1 MPAPVDH
8 AVAPVDQAFV
18 PQPHE
23 HFAHGSDV
31 FGVERKAL
39 PAPVAGSADD
49 LELLD
54 DGAAGLAD
62 VFPRARDE
70 CLATQV
76 EAPLA
81 FSGEPFR
88 DDMLRRDAGVIPP
101 RQPPSRAAAPPL
113 EPEPPI

>member
-1 MPAPVDH
+1 MRAPVDH

-31 FGVERKAL
+31 FGAERKAL
-39 PAPVAGSADD
+39 PAPVAGARDD

-62 VFPRARDE
+62 VLPRARDE
-70 CLATQV
+70 CLATQF
-76 EAPLA
+76 AARLP
-81 FSGEPFR
+81 FSGEPLV
-88 DDMLRRDAGVIPP
+88 DDILRRDSGAIRP
-101 RQPPSRAAAPPL
+101 
-113 EPEPPI
+113 